1 MFAGRAAA
9 ALPDIKQA
17 PAPTWDGGFTVVK
30 VGSQVQLQFPAEI
43 DVLSDGGPLTITG
56 SRKDTSVNTMDA
68 FQAGVSGVVG
78 ALQYNFD
85 PTHQHW
91 HYLAL
96 DRYDLR
102 THDPSLTE
110 VARDQKTGFCLV
122 QSAQIN
128 PTNCQQKNPSA
139 LSVSETI
146 NAGFSDIYDPSR
158 DGQYIDVTGLNGT
171 YEFVQWV
178 NADCRLADMGPAQHT
193 WATVLRINATASTP
207 TVSVTGDTP
216 LWNGYYA
223 GLPTRRS
230 AFPPRRS
237 DRWSAAP
244 PQTGS
249 VLSSVAGSWLERMAN
264 EFGYQWRRCDPTGWA
279 CQDIPGATA
288 QNYVPTAA
296 DIGHTLR
303 ARVTGTFIGSSEQ
316 GTPQDSEAT
325 AVDRCGPTAAP
336 SGPGQGRPVAHRGVQ
351 DAPDGPRPQPGEQGT
366 RRPSPLLPGMQREA
380 QPRGPGRREAR
391 AAEGVAL
398 EGRQPHL
405 QAEADPQGS
414 PHRAPLPLRHA
425 HAAAVGEEQG
435 RAAADA
441 GAHAEV
447 EALDS
452 TQTTARAR
460 LGREDPCRAGSR
472 LGRDTSPRSR
482 RSRCSPPHRPPL
494 PICAPV
500 SSRSTTA
507 PTSLR

>member
-1 MFAGRAAA
+1 MAVVVFLAALAFAGRAAA

-17 PAPTWDGGFTVVK
+17 PAPTWDGGFTLVK
-30 VGSQVQLQFPAEI
+30 VGSQVQLQFPAQI

-56 SRKDTSVNTMDA
+56 SRKDTTVNTMDA
-68 FQAGVSGVVG
+68 FQGGVSGVVG

-102 THDPSLTE
+102 THDPSLAE

-122 QSAQIN
+122 QSTEIN

-178 NADCRLADMGPAQHT
+178 NADCRLGDMGPAQHT
-193 WATVLRINATASTP
+193 WATVLRINATAGTP

-216 LWNGYYA
+216 AWNNYYA
-223 GLPTRRS
+223 GLSNAQKCLPAEAVRPVVS
-230 AFPPRRS
+230 GA
-237 DRWSAAP
+237 

-264 EFGYQWRRCDPTGWA
+264 EFSYQWRRCDATGWA

-288 QNYVPTAA
+288 QNYVPTGA

-303 ARVTGTFIGSSEQ
+303 ARVTGTFVGSSEQ

-325 AVDRCGPTAAP
+325 PAIVAGPPSIALPRTVTSLTAALKMLRTVRVH
-336 SGPGQGRPVAHRGVQ
+336 SLVSKGLAVRVHCSEACSVRLSLVGRGGVKLGQR
-351 DAPDGPRPQPGEQGT
+351 T
-366 RRPSPLLPGMQREA
+366 
-380 QPRGPGRREAR
+380 
-391 AAEGVAL
+391 
-398 EGRQPHL
+398 
-405 QAEADPQGS
+405 GS
-414 PHRAPLPLRHA
+414 L
-425 HAAAVGEEQG
+425 
-435 RAAADA
+435 
-441 GAHAEV
+441 
-447 EALDS
+447 S
-452 TQTTARAR
+452 K
-460 LGREDPCRAGSR
+460 AGSR
-472 LGRDTSPRSR
+472 TFRLKLGRKAR
-482 RSRCSPPHRPPL
+482 RIVRRFHSGTL
-494 PICAPV
+494 
-500 SSRSTTA
+500 T
-507 PTSLR
+507 LRLAVKSKDGQQQTVARTLKLRR